1 LPGFYIRLGNNCRVA
16 VTPIRKATSSDSPST
31 GEMIRARGALPREK
45 ASDPMTKLHFADL
58 AFAACLIA
66 LPAPHA
72 TAAETLNAATVNQ
85 ALVSPKSKVGKATNA
100 VLLRAQ
106 VLLDRA
112 NFSPGVIDGKS
123 GENARKAIAAFQ
135 KARGMRADGKLDE
148 GTFAK
153 LVDTGSE
160 PALIEY
166 KIGEGDVKG
175 PFVVKMPKDLEHMA
189 ELDHL
194 GYGGPL
200 ELLSEKFHVSGALL
214 QALNRGQTFEAAGA
228 TITVPNVRVARTAGK
243 VVKIEVDKP
252 ARGLRAFGPGGELVA
267 YYPASVGSKEK
278 PAPSGT
284 YRVRRAV
291 FNPTY
296 TYDPKFA
303 FKGVKAKEKMEIA
316 EGPRNPVGSVW
327 IDLTKASYGIHGT
340 AHPETIGKSESHGCV
355 RLTNWD
361 ATELGHM
368 VSKATVVVFLD

>member
-1 LPGFYIRLGNNCRVA
+1 
-16 VTPIRKATSSDSPST
+16 
-31 GEMIRARGALPREK
+31 
-45 ASDPMTKLHFADL
+45 MTKLRVAGL
-58 AFAACLIA
+58 AFAACLIV
-66 LPAPHA
+66 LPMPHA
-72 TAAETLNAATVNQ
+72 LAAETLNAATVNQ
-85 ALVSPKSKVGKATNA
+85 AQVSPKSRNAPSA

-123 GENARKAIAAFQ
+123 GETARHAIAAFQ
-135 KARGMRADGKLDE
+135 KARALRADGMLDKE
-148 GTFAK
+148 TFAK
-153 LVDTGSE
+153 LVETGSE

-166 KIGEGDVKG
+166 KIGEEDVKG
-175 PFVVKMPKDLEHMA
+175 PFVVNMPKDLEHMT

-194 GYGGPL
+194 GYGSPL
-200 ELLSEKFHVSGALL
+200 ELLSEKFHASEALL
-214 QALNRGQTFEAAGA
+214 QALNPGQKFDAPAT
-228 TITVPNVRVARTAGK
+228 TITVPNVRAARTTGK
-243 VVKIEVDKP
+243 VVKIDVDKP
-252 ARGLRAFGPGGELVA
+252 ARGLRAFGPGGEFVA

-284 YRVRRAV
+284 YRVRRAM

-303 FKGVKAKEKMEIA
+303 FKGVKAKEKLEIA
-316 EGPRNPVGSVW
+316 EGPNNPVGSVW

-340 AHPETIGKSESHGCV
+340 AHPETIGKTESHGCV

-361 ATELGHM
+361 ATELAHM

>member
-1 LPGFYIRLGNNCRVA
+1 
-16 VTPIRKATSSDSPST
+16 
-31 GEMIRARGALPREK
+31 
-45 ASDPMTKLHFADL
+45 MTKLHFAGL
-58 AFAACLIA
+58 AFAVWLIA
-66 LPAPHA
+66 LPAPQA
-72 TAAETLNAATVNQ
+72 SAAETLNTAAVNQ
-85 ALVSPKSKVGKATNA
+85 AQLSPKSKPSKTPSA

-123 GENARKAIAAFQ
+123 GENARQAIAAFQ
-135 KARGMRADGKLDE
+135 KARGLRADGKLNKE
-148 GTFAK
+148 TFAK
-153 LVDTGSE
+153 LVETGE

-175 PFVVKMPKDLEHMA
+175 PFVTNMPKDLEHMA

-194 GYGGPL
+194 GYGSPL
-200 ELLSEKFHVSGALL
+200 ALLSEKFHASEALL
-214 QALNRGQTFEAAGA
+214 QALNPGQTFDAAGA
-228 TITVPNVRVARTAGK
+228 TITVPNVRAARTAGK

-252 ARGLRAFGPGGELVA
+252 ARGLRAFGAGGELVA

-284 YRVRRAV
+284 YMVRRAM

-303 FKGVKAKEKMEIA
+303 FKGVKAKEKIEIA
-316 EGPRNPVGSVW
+316 EGPNNPVGSVW
-327 IDLTKASYGIHGT
+327 IDITKPSYGIHGT
-340 AHPETIGKSESHGCV
+340 AHPETIGKTESHGCV

-361 ATELGHM
+361 ATELAHM

>member
-1 LPGFYIRLGNNCRVA
+1 MSKLRFAGIA
-16 VTPIRKATSSDSPST
+16 VI
-31 GEMIRARGALPREK
+31 L
-45 ASDPMTKLHFADL
+45 FAW
-58 AFAACLIA
+58 
-66 LPAPHA
+66 PVPHA
-72 TAAETLNAATVNQ
+72 VAAEALNADTVNQ
-85 ALVSPKSKVGKATNA
+85 AQVSPKSKARTAASA

-123 GENARKAIAAFQ
+123 GENARQAIAAFQ
-135 KARGMRADGKLDE
+135 KARGLRAEGKLDQE
-148 GTFAK
+148 TFAK
-153 LVDTGSE
+153 LVETGSE
-160 PALIEY
+160 PALIAY
-166 KIGEGDVKG
+166 KIGEADVKG
-175 PFVVKMPKDLEHMA
+175 PFVAIMPKDLEHMA

-194 GYGGPL
+194 GYASPL
-200 ELLSEKFHVSGALL
+200 ELLSEKFHASEALL
-214 QALNRGQTFEAAGA
+214 KALNPGQTFEAAGA
-228 TITVPNVRVARTAGK
+228 TITVPNVRAGRTTGK
-243 VVKIEVDKP
+243 VVKIEIDKP
-252 ARGLRAFGPGGELVA
+252 AKGLRAFGPGGELVA

-303 FKGVKAKEKMEIA
+303 FKGVKAKEKVEIA

-327 IDLTKASYGIHGT
+327 IDLNKDTYGIHGT

-361 ATELGHM
+361 ATELAHM
-368 VSKATVVVFLD
+368 VSKATVVAFLD

>member
-1 LPGFYIRLGNNCRVA
+1 MVRER
-16 VTPIRKATSSDSPST
+16 TRS
-31 GEMIRARGALPREK
+31 GAEK
-45 ASDPMTKLHFADL
+45 AFDPMTKLRVAGL
-58 AFAACLIA
+58 AFAVCLIV
-66 LPAPHA
+66 LPMPHA
-72 TAAETLNAATVNQ
+72 VAAETLNAATVNQ
-85 ALVSPKSKVGKATNA
+85 AQLSPKSKARKAPSA

-112 NFSPGVIDGKS
+112 NCSPGVIDGKS
-123 GENARKAIAAFQ
+123 GENARQAIAAFQ
-135 KARGMRADGKLDE
+135 KARGLRADGKLDE
-148 GTFAK
+148 ETFAK
-153 LVDTGSE
+153 LVETGNE

-175 PFVVKMPKDLEHMA
+175 PFVVSMPKDLEHMA

-194 GYGGPL
+194 GYRGPL
-200 ELLSEKFHVSGALL
+200 ELLSEKFHVSEALL
-214 QALNRGQTFEAAGA
+214 QVLNPGQTFDAAAA
-228 TITVPNVRVARTAGK
+228 TITAPNVRAARTTGK

-252 ARGLRAFGPGGELVA
+252 ARGLRAFGPVRDHLA

-284 YRVRRAV
+284 YRVRRAM

-303 FKGVKAKEKMEIA
+303 FKGVKAKEKLEIA
-316 EGPRNPVGSVW
+316 EGPNNPVGSVW

-340 AHPETIGKSESHGCV
+340 AHPETIGKTESHGCV
-355 RLTNWD
+355 SLTNWD
-361 ATELGHM
+361 AIELAHM

>member
-1 LPGFYIRLGNNCRVA
+1 
-16 VTPIRKATSSDSPST
+16 
-31 GEMIRARGALPREK
+31 
-45 ASDPMTKLHFADL
+45 MTKSQFVGL
-58 AFAACLIA
+58 AFAVLVA
-66 LPAPHA
+66 LPVSHA
-72 TAAETLNAATVNQ
+72 MAGETLDASTVNQ
-85 ALVSPKSKVGKATNA
+85 AQFSPKSQARKAPRA

-123 GENARKAIAAFQ
+123 GENARQAIAAFQ
-135 KARGMRADGKLDE
+135 KARGLRADGKLDNA
-148 GTFAK
+148 TFAK
-153 LVDTGSE
+153 LLETGSE

-175 PFVVKMPKDLEHMA
+175 PFVVSMPKDLEHMA

-194 GYGGPL
+194 GYAGPL
-200 ELLSEKFHVSGALL
+200 ELLSEKFHASETLL
-214 QALNRGQTFEAAGA
+214 QVLNPGQTFDAAGA
-228 TITVPNVRVARTAGK
+228 TITVPNVRAGRITGK

-284 YRVRRAV
+284 YKVRRAV

-303 FKGVKAKEKMEIA
+303 FRGVKAKEKVEIA
-316 EGPRNPVGSVW
+316 EGPKNPVGSVW
-327 IDLTKASYGIHGT
+327 IDLSKDSYGIHGT
-340 AHPETIGKSESHGCV
+340 AHPETIGKTESHGCV

-361 ATELGHM
+361 ATELAHM

>member
-1 LPGFYIRLGNNCRVA
+1 MSKQRFAGF
-16 VTPIRKATSSDSPST
+16 
-31 GEMIRARGALPREK
+31 
-45 ASDPMTKLHFADL
+45 
-58 AFAACLIA
+58 AFAVCLFA
-66 LPAPHA
+66 WPAPHA
-72 TAAETLNAATVNQ
+72 MAAETLNAAAVNQ
-85 ALVSPKSKVGKATNA
+85 AQVSPKSAAGKATSA

-112 NFSPGVIDGKS
+112 SFSPGVIDGKS
-123 GENARKAIAAFQ
+123 GANARQAIAAFQ
-135 KARGMRADGKLDE
+135 KARGLRADGKLDKE
-148 GTFAK
+148 TFAK
-153 LVDTGSE
+153 LVETGSE

-166 KIGEGDVKG
+166 KTGEGDVKG
-175 PFVVKMPKDLEHMA
+175 PFTVNMPKDFEHMA

-194 GYGGPL
+194 GYGSPL
-200 ELLSEKFHVSGALL
+200 DLLSEKFHASEALL
-214 QALNRGQTFEAAGA
+214 RALNPGQTFATAGA
-228 TITVPNVRVARTAGK
+228 TITVPNVTAARAAGK
-243 VVKIEVDKP
+243 VVKIEIDKP

-267 YYPASVGSKEK
+267 YYPASIGSKEK

-303 FKGVKAKEKMEIA
+303 FKGVRAKEKVEIA

-340 AHPETIGKSESHGCV
+340 AHPESIGKTESHGCI

-361 ATELGHM
+361 ATELAHM

>member
-1 LPGFYIRLGNNCRVA
+1 
-16 VTPIRKATSSDSPST
+16 
-31 GEMIRARGALPREK
+31 
-45 ASDPMTKLHFADL
+45 MTKLHFAGL
-58 AFAACLIA
+58 ALAAWLV
-66 LPAPHA
+66 APPTLQA
-72 TAAETLNAATVNQ
+72 STAETLDAATVNQ
-85 ALVSPKSKVGKATNA
+85 AQLSPKSKPGKTPSAI
-100 VLLRAQ
+100 LLRAQ

-123 GENARKAIAAFQ
+123 GENARQAITAFQ
-135 KARGMRADGKLDE
+135 KARGLRAEGKLDKE
-148 GTFAK
+148 TLAK
-153 LVDTGSE
+153 LLETGSE
-160 PALIEY
+160 PALIAY

-175 PFVVKMPKDLEHMA
+175 PFVADMPKDLEHLVV
-189 ELDHL
+189 LDHL
-194 GYGGPL
+194 GYRSPL
-200 ELLSEKFHVSGALL
+200 ELLSEKFHASEALL
-214 QALNRGQTFEAAGA
+214 QALNPGQTFDAAGA
-228 TITVPNVRVARTAGK
+228 TITVPNVRATRTTGR

-284 YRVRRAV
+284 YMVRRAM

-303 FKGVKAKEKMEIA
+303 FKGVKAKEKIEIA

-327 IDLTKASYGIHGT
+327 IDITKASYGIHGT
-340 AHPETIGKSESHGCV
+340 AHPETIGKTESHGCV

-361 ATELGHM
+361 ATELAHM

>member
-1 LPGFYIRLGNNCRVA
+1 
-16 VTPIRKATSSDSPST
+16 
-31 GEMIRARGALPREK
+31 
-45 ASDPMTKLHFADL
+45 
-58 AFAACLIA
+58 
-66 LPAPHA
+66 
-72 TAAETLNAATVNQ
+72 
-85 ALVSPKSKVGKATNA
+85 VGKATNA

-135 KARGMRADGKLDE
+135 KARGILADGKLDE

-153 LVDTGSE
+153 LVETGSE

-303 FKGVKAKEKMEIA
+303 FKGVKANEKMEIA
-316 EGPRNPVGSVW
+316 DGPRNPVGSVW